1 MSNGLIYL
9 KVLQDLQAEDESA
22 VTGERNGPLLPWK
35 EKCAENRM
43 GDHPGKGFGKYVP
56 DTEKNPPQGAG
67 RCGCQS
73 GVETWVSAP
82 DLRWAFYH
90 TRKTSKGTRGN

>member
-9 KVLQDLQAEDESA
+9 KVLQDLQAEDEPA

-35 EKCAENRM
+35 EKCAENGM

-67 RCGCQS
+67 KPGSVRGRDL
-73 GVETWVSAP
+73 GVSPGSWVGFLS
-82 DLRWAFYH
+82 H
-90 TRKTSKGTRGN
+90 TENEQRNSE